1 VAADR
6 MEDAG
11 ALPLVDTVDSQNVST
26 RDSSASPA
34 SVLGDENLDEDEVDY
49 LRKVVGGCKRG
60 PQPYVPMDE
69 ERFQHLNRLDGEDR
83 WSNQKLAEE
92 INYPLHRDKQCPN
105 MSTSVQC

>member
-1 VAADR
+1 

-11 ALPLVDTVDSQNVST
+11 TLPLVDTVDSQNVST
-26 RDSSASPA
+26 RDRSASPA

-92 INYPLHRDKQCPN
+92 INYPLHRDKCPN